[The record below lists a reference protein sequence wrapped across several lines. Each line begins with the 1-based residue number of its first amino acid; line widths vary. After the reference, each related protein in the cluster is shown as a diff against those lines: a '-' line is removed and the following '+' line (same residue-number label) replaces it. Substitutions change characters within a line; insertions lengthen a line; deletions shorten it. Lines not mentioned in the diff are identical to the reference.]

1 MAFLNT
7 NYGVKV
13 DVGYLSDAE
22 AKELIKLFERG
33 FAGNMNQPERNRQK
47 FLMEKVTKSKK
58 GKVLKETPEEEARRK
73 GITVETLLGLP
84 QKPPT
89 PDVAAK
95 GNLYN
100 LITTGQIQAPST
112 NTFIDRQSITKN
124 GKAWN
129 AVKDAQGNLLG
140 YVEADIPDE
149 QRLAKVQSGQYFDPQ
164 FNQRGGTK
172 TVPTELPATPQPLT
186 NVLPTAGGATVKQI
200 TSQKPGVVQT
210 VTPSQPGGSLIVG
223 SGGAISPA
231 GNGGGGAGGGAGAGS
246 SYANIPS
253 FKYGG
258 GEFRYNP
265 ATNTFEFIESEDT
278 AMANRI
284 RKGRIGEVLTS
295 LTDEA
300 LGEGIE
306 DYQST
311 LFKSLSRDPLLTS
324 KQRYAERGL
333 AGSSVEQ
340 TGTNELLS
348 MLTERATLGAEGLR
362 SERRQGRL
370 SELAALEQGLSPAT
384 ASAMNLFGL
393 GSQIGEGRLAR
404 DTQQYQF
411 GAGLA
416 EQQAARAQQGQQFGQ
431 TLDFNTT
438 QAKLASE
445 ERQRQFEQAQKAAL
459 PLGLAN
465 AGISAAQLNPF
476 GAFNFLKGGK

>member
-1 MAFLNT
+1 
-7 NYGVKV
+7 
-13 DVGYLSDAE
+13 
-22 AKELIKLFERG
+22 
-33 FAGNMNQPERNRQK
+33 
-47 FLMEKVTKSKK
+47 
-58 GKVLKETPEEEARRK
+58 
-73 GITVETLLGLP
+73 
-84 QKPPT
+84 
-89 PDVAAK
+89 
-95 GNLYN
+95 
-100 LITTGQIQAPST
+100 
-112 NTFIDRQSITKN
+112 
-124 GKAWN
+124 
-129 AVKDAQGNLLG
+129 
-140 YVEADIPDE
+140 
-149 QRLAKVQSGQYFDPQ
+149 
-164 FNQRGGTK
+164 
-172 TVPTELPATPQPLT
+172 
-186 NVLPTAGGATVKQI
+186 
-200 TSQKPGVVQT
+200 
-210 VTPSQPGGSLIVG
+210 
-223 SGGAISPA
+223 
-231 GNGGGGAGGGAGAGS
+231 
-246 SYANIPS
+246 
-253 FKYGG
+253 
-258 GEFRYNP
+258 
-265 ATNTFEFIESEDT
+265 
-278 AMANRI
+278 MANRI

-416 EQQAARAQQGQQFGQ
+416 EQQVARAQQGQQFGQ